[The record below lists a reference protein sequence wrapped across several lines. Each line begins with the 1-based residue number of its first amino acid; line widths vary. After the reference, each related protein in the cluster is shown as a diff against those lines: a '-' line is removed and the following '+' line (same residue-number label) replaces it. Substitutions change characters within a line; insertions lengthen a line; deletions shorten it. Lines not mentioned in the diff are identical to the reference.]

1 MPSPTAP
8 RILEVARQFVEARIL
23 LTGAE
28 LDLFTLLAREGLTAE
43 EVAERLEGD
52 SRGVAAL
59 LDALTAMELLHKE
72 AGVCRC
78 VTPVAEVLSA
88 DSPTS
93 VLPMLRHSA
102 HLWQR
107 WSRLTD
113 IVRGGQPSGGP
124 VAWEN
129 EGLEAFI
136 GAMHAVGAGRAAE
149 TVAAIGPGEATAL
162 LDVGGASGTYTEAFL
177 RACPEMRATIFDL
190 PPVIEIARKRLAPT
204 GLLERI
210 TLVAG
215 NFYEDPLPGG
225 HDLVLLSAIIHQ
237 NSAEQN
243 VALYRKCFDALEP
256 GGRIAIRDHVLSPDR
271 TQPRSGALFAINML
285 VGTPGGGCYTFE
297 EIREGLQNAGFTD
310 IRQLHEDTQMD
321 GLVEGFRPRR

>member
-1 MPSPTAP
+1 
-8 RILEVARQFVEARIL
+8 
-23 LTGAE
+23 
-28 LDLFTLLAREGLTAE
+28 
-43 EVAERLEGD
+43 
-52 SRGVAAL
+52 
-59 LDALTAMELLHKE
+59 
-72 AGVCRC
+72 
-78 VTPVAEVLSA
+78 
-88 DSPTS
+88 
-93 VLPMLRHSA
+93 
-102 HLWQR
+102 
-107 WSRLTD
+107 
-113 IVRGGQPSGGP
+113 
-124 VAWEN
+124 
-129 EGLEAFI
+129 
-136 GAMHAVGAGRAAE
+136 VGAGRAAE